1 MTHDA
6 RDNGSFVR
14 QRRDA
19 ILGAAADAM
28 ARARARRVRRARILS
43 AACVAALL
51 SGVVASI
58 SRTTATPR
66 DEPTLA
72 IDFAIERTTRRS
84 IDFVA
89 VRARSTDDA
98 AGDAAGIGANGG
110 TPTLAIDFAS
120 VASMP
125 AAPARRVDLLTDAEA
140 EAALAESGLCVR
152 ILRVE
157 GRPLLVDC
165 RTGAPA
171 AIR

>member
-89 VRARSTDDA
+89 VRARSTY
-98 AGDAAGIGANGG
+98 DAAGIGANGG
-110 TPTLAIDFAS
+110 TRTLAIDFAT

>member
-98 AGDAAGIGANGG
+98 AGIGANGG
-110 TPTLAIDFAS
+110 TRTLAIDFAT